1 MYARKC
7 RMWYAGPGQFMHS
20 EKTREDSELS
30 SLADLRAQHKQKVV
44 AKAEFRIAWLSIGG
58 VRQHKAQSAKT
69 RRSIFS
75 FLSSFFPEGQGKTL
89 ADFKLKEQRLQIPQ
103 MTENTDFTK

>member
-1 MYARKC
+1 MN
-7 RMWYAGPGQFMHS
+7 S
-20 EKTREDSELS
+20 EKTGEDPELS
-30 SLADLRAQHKQKVV
+30 SLADLTAQHKQKVM

-58 VRQHKAQSAKT
+58 VHQQRAQSAKT
-69 RRSIFS
+69 KRSIFS

-89 ADFKLKEQRLQIPQ
+89 ADLKLKEQRLQIPQ